1 MVDLY
6 CVNPANKDNEAL
18 TWQKGQLFILLVD
31 FFFIIRDA
39 AGSNNCLFSTFQALA
54 SSGSRMKCSK
64 LPDLP
69 AGYRPVTIGQR
80 DLDRCDVCHM
90 DEVSHFLAVFTFLKC
105 MYHDC
110 VKNVCT

>member
-1 MVDLY
+1 
-6 CVNPANKDNEAL
+6 
-18 TWQKGQLFILLVD
+18 
-31 FFFIIRDA
+31 
-39 AGSNNCLFSTFQALA
+39 
-54 SSGSRMKCSK
+54 MKCSK